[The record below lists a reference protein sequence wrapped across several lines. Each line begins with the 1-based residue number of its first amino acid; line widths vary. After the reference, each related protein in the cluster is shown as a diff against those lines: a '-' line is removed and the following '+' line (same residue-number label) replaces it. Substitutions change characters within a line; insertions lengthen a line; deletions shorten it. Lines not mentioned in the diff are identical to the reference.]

1 LYLNYIYQLNMRYP
15 AIIHKFNE
23 SSYNKKRVRKQYLL
37 YEVLTETTLV
47 QPIISSSLFT
57 LVYAEYM
64 RY

>member
-1 LYLNYIYQLNMRYP
+1 MRYP

-23 SSYNKKRVRKQYLL
+23 LSYNKERVRKQCLL

-47 QPIISSSLFT
+47 QPIISSLLFT

>member
-1 LYLNYIYQLNMRYP
+1 MYLNYIYQLDMRYP

-23 SSYNKKRVRKQYLL
+23 LSYNKERVRKQCLL